1 MRLHRSNRVERLLDA
16 LTDVVGPPLPDP
28 LQPECI
34 VVSSRGMNTWLS
46 MQLSERLGVWA
57 GGQFPFPRRFVDDLF
72 AKVAPQG
79 PAWTDPQQLLWPIL
93 AELPALLG
101 TPPFIELRR
110 FVERDDTG
118 RHLFQLAHRIA
129 HVFDQYPVFRPEMV
143 LGWDA
148 GAEDHWQ
155 AVLWRAINDRL
166 GGQHVAASAQ
176 DFIDAL
182 EDAPPEGLPARVSL
196 FGVTTL
202 PPFYVHV
209 LQALDKVVPVHLFV
223 VSPSQEYW
231 AELRRHGMAPEV
243 LDAVPP
249 LLVSLGGV
257 GREFQGVLEQVDY
270 QEDETSLYVDPGQ
283 ESSLTA
289 LQSRMLH
296 LQGQQTELHK
306 PTAGDPSITLH
317 ACHSP
322 MREVEVLH
330 DHLLAMLADDPT
342 LQPRDIAVLL
352 TDVETYAPLV
362 EAVFERNDDDPAFI
376 PFCVA
381 DRSVRAE
388 NPLVDAF
395 IRIIGMV
402 GGRVTASEVLDLLAL
417 EPVQARFGI
426 AADELDR
433 IASWVEGAKI
443 RWGIDA
449 DHRGK
454 HGQPKLG
461 ENTWRFGLHRLFLGA
476 AMRGGGLEMFA
487 DVLPFDEIEG
497 ASSELLGRF
506 GQFCEALFAA
516 VLGLEAARP
525 VDAWQ
530 RDLEGMLQS
539 LLVDPSAASQWDPQP
554 LRGALDAIAKDAQA
568 ARFEDELG
576 LEAILELVE
585 TRLESDA
592 PPRGFL
598 AKGVTFCAMLPMRS
612 VPFRVVCMLGL
623 SDGAFPRGG
632 RTMSF
637 DQVANDPKP
646 GDRSRRA
653 DDRYLF
659 LEALLAARQRVH
671 LSYVGQSIQDNAD
684 LPPSVVV
691 SDLLDQLVA
700 TIEPPAPLPSNL
712 AGVRETVRVR
722 HPMQPFSPR
731 YFGADSDPRLFS
743 FSADYC
749 EGARALLDPS
759 KTHGRPALLTEPLPD
774 PRALDPGASTLS
786 LDRLLKFYKLPVAD
800 LVKRRLGVFL
810 ENRDSRDYSDREPM
824 EVAGLDDWR
833 LGDTV
838 LRHELADMDQDDSL
852 ALTRAGGLVPLG
864 TPGACTHE
872 ETHRAVSPL
881 IAAAVASRDG
891 DALEPLLIDLP
902 FSQTRVVGTLGER
915 WPSGRVHL
923 QYSKRQPKSLLQLW
937 IQHLCLC
944 AMAPDDQ
951 AMRSTL
957 VARAQRKDT
966 PPEIC
971 AFGPVEGAPQLL
983 DDLCELYWIGQREPL
998 LLFPTASH
1006 NYMAEFRASGDPQAA
1021 RWKATNGWQDR
1032 SFERKDPH
1040 VQRVFGDDDVFRP
1053 GYSPLRVP
1061 LAAGDAGTVAQ
1072 RVFGPLLDALQETTR

>member
-16 LTDVVGPPLPDP
+16 LTTVVEPPLRDP

-93 AELPALLG
+93 AELPGLLR

-155 AVLWRAINDRL
+155 AVLWRVINDRL
-166 GGQHVAASAQ
+166 DGQHVAASAQ

-182 EDAPPEGLPARVSL
+182 EDTPPAGLPARVSL

-231 AELRRHGMAPEV
+231 AELRRHGMTPEV

-249 LLVSLGGV
+249 LLVSLGAV
-257 GREFQGVLEQVDY
+257 GREFQGVLELVDY
-270 QEDETSLYVDPGQ
+270 QEGEESLYVDPGQ
-283 ESSLTA
+283 ESTLAA

-296 LQGQQTELHK
+296 LQGLQTQRHK
-306 PTAGDPSITLH
+306 PAPTDRSVTLH

-362 EAVFERNDDDPAFI
+362 EAVFERDDDDPAFI

-395 IRIIGMV
+395 IRILAMV

-454 HGQPKLG
+454 HGQPKLS
-461 ENTWRFGLHRLFLGA
+461 ENTWRFGLHRLFLGV
-476 AMRGGGLEMFA
+476 AMRGDGLEMFA

-516 VLGLEAARP
+516 ILGLEAARP
-525 VDAWQ
+525 VHEWQ
-530 RDLEGMLQS
+530 GDLEEMLQS
-539 LLVDPSAASQWDPQP
+539 LLVDPSASSQPSALWDPQP
-554 LRGALDAIAKDAQA
+554 LRGALDAITKDALA
-568 ARFEDELG
+568 ARFDDDLG

-632 RTMSF
+632 RTMRPRTDHRRTSSRSPCR
-637 DQVANDPKP
+637 NCRP
-646 GDRSRRA
+646 GS
-653 DDRYLF
+653 
-659 LEALLAARQRVH
+659 
-671 LSYVGQSIQDNAD
+671 
-684 LPPSVVV
+684 LPP
-691 SDLLDQLVA
+691 A
-700 TIEPPAPLPSNL
+700 
-712 AGVRETVRVR
+712 
-722 HPMQPFSPR
+722 
-731 YFGADSDPRLFS
+731 
-743 FSADYC
+743 
-749 EGARALLDPS
+749 
-759 KTHGRPALLTEPLPD
+759 
-774 PRALDPGASTLS
+774 
-786 LDRLLKFYKLPVAD
+786 
-800 LVKRRLGVFL
+800 
-810 ENRDSRDYSDREPM
+810 
-824 EVAGLDDWR
+824 
-833 LGDTV
+833 
-838 LRHELADMDQDDSL
+838 
-852 ALTRAGGLVPLG
+852 
-864 TPGACTHE
+864 
-872 ETHRAVSPL
+872 
-881 IAAAVASRDG
+881 
-891 DALEPLLIDLP
+891 
-902 FSQTRVVGTLGER
+902 
-915 WPSGRVHL
+915 
-923 QYSKRQPKSLLQLW
+923 
-937 IQHLCLC
+937 
-944 AMAPDDQ
+944 
-951 AMRSTL
+951 
-957 VARAQRKDT
+957 
-966 PPEIC
+966 
-971 AFGPVEGAPQLL
+971 
-983 DDLCELYWIGQREPL
+983 
-998 LLFPTASH
+998 
-1006 NYMAEFRASGDPQAA
+1006 
-1021 RWKATNGWQDR
+1021 
-1032 SFERKDPH
+1032 
-1040 VQRVFGDDDVFRP
+1040 
-1053 GYSPLRVP
+1053 
-1061 LAAGDAGTVAQ
+1061 
-1072 RVFGPLLDALQETTR
+1072 